1 MNTTAL
7 ISSEE
12 LKKIKDLVSPD
23 YLITYSVAR
32 LYFTEDDIIDWI
44 YSGIMGAVIAVQ
56 TETTSFIKIV
66 DLESF
71 QVKFEHEIYFDM
83 NYKTYLGFV
92 HVWESHDCVFALSF
106 ADDDDAAK
114 FKDNIES
121 LIPSKKKKKNQKKK
135 NEKSMSVSE
144 PTQIKHEGHVGLDK
158 TGEFTGTLLK
168 DLQDGKIDNKL
179 GTKK

>member
-1 MNTTAL
+1 MLSTSL
-7 ISSEE
+7 LSSEE

-32 LYFTEDDIIDWI
+32 LYFTEDDLVDWI
-44 YSGIMGAVIAVQ
+44 YSGIMGAVLAVQ
-56 TETTSFIKIV
+56 TETSAYIKIV
-66 DLESF
+66 DLVTYK
-71 QVKFEHEIYFDM
+71 VKFEHEIYFDM

-114 FKDNIES
+114 FKDNIERM
-121 LIPSKKKKKNQKKK
+121 IPSKKKKKNQKKRG
-135 NEKSMSVSE
+135 EKGVSVSE
-144 PTQIKHEGHVGLDK
+144 PTQIKHQGHVGLDK

-179 GTKK
+179 GNKK